1 MISWVKSIKNVQ
13 GFELLW
19 SFSCLSISG
28 FLLNS
33 AVASLVGAPLGI
45 AIYAT
50 ELNICAINSG
60 I

>member
-1 MISWVKSIKNVQ
+1 MQ

-50 ELNICAINSG
+50 ELKICAINSG